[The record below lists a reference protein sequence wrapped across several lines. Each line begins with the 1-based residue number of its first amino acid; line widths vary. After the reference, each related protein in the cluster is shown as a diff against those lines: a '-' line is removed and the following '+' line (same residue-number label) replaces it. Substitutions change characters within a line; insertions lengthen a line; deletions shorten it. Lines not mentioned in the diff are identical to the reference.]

1 MANKVTKDQVKQIAK
16 LAKLELT
23 DQEVDKFEGEF
34 NNILDYVSMIQECD
48 TSDIE
53 FEHNMNNYDAQIL
66 QEDVVSE
73 SLPVEKVTLNAT
85 EGRAKNRYIK
95 TSKIVSKEE

>member
-53 FEHNMNNYDAQIL
+53 FEHNLQKYDAQIL
-66 QEDVVSE
+66 QEDAVKD
-73 SLPVEKVTLNAT
+73 SLPNSKVTLNAT
-85 EGRAKNRYIK
+85 EGRSKGNYIK